1 MAQRSIRLA
10 ELGLT
15 PKQGQAAHISGLT
28 VDSRAVKPGFLF
40 AALPGSHVHGAQFI
54 ETALGAGATAI
65 LTDAT
70 GAKLAAASLSASTA
84 ALIVAEDPRETLARA
99 AALWFGA
106 QPERMVAV
114 IGHDIARQRMSDACD
129 AYESWGAT
137 GLAHSLRTHMATM
150 GLTDANAVPASCP
163 ILLGTA
169 LVLTFM
175 AYALFNDLT
184 CR

>member
-40 AALPGSHVHGAQFI
+40 AALPGSRVHGAQFI
-54 ETALGAGATAI
+54 ETALGAGASAI

-114 IGHDIARQRMSDACD
+114 TGTNGKTSVATFTRQIWEALGHPAINIGTTGVEGAWTARSSHTTPDPITLQAMSSSPLPF
-129 AYESWGAT
+129 YS
-137 GLAHSLRTHMATM
+137 SLFPHRHW
-150 GLTDANAVPASCP
+150 
-163 ILLGTA
+163 
-169 LVLTFM
+169 
-175 AYALFNDLT
+175 
-184 CR
+184 